1 MKVRTVFKTVIQLAM
16 CSILVFTVA
25 FVGGCK
31 GKTGDA
37 GTSGADGTSVALN
50 DCDKCHH
57 LNSLAVNEFN
67 ETFVASLAGA
77 DTTVPGGAVL
87 TDRQKTLTFDAT
99 KLPAGET
106 ALTFV
111 WTRTN
116 GQLATIGTGTSSVLV
131 TLPVVANYKTELTR
145 HIKGLIV
152 TASTPTTIN
161 NVQTFATSTISDRA
175 KIVAVN
181 PQNLDEATSA
191 TFKLR
196 VGTASGKF
204 YYTLVKVSETSG
216 ETKVA
221 GFADIATGLSN
232 VAVGVPV
239 LLRSISTGTYAW
251 TITSPAGSTVTALND
266 PTTQFADFKPDVP
279 GQYTVND
286 GKGNTFNIFAG
297 TWKGVIVGQD
307 ANHRP
312 LSDPACLGCH
322 VDGGTAPDKFTP
334 WKDSG
339 HSEILTQNI
348 NDPAGHWTV
357 AGCGPCHTVGFDTS
371 ATNGGFDE
379 FASLTTTG
387 TSTIWAFSGH
397 GDPNNWTDMLA
408 NFPAAARLANI
419 QCENCHGPQEAGAGI
434 DNTAHKTS
442 ASAGATAGLRT
453 TLSSDD
459 CGVCHGEPLRHAKF
473 QQWEDSGH
481 GNFQVAI
488 QEAVSGTN
496 SSNNC
501 AGCHSAQGFFVYL
514 AQLQAGNPLRT
525 ISTIP
530 LNKDTVQPQTCQV
543 CHDPHAQGTTSGKP
557 NTAKVRVV
565 DNTPKLPGGFAATGV
580 GRGAICFICHN
591 SRNGAG
597 AAPFDKDTFLH
608 QDGDPQFGTLTGY
621 SGPHEACQGD
631 MVLGYN
637 AYFVGSGNY
646 RSPHSL
652 IVDTCTNC
660 HMEQTPP
667 PALLSYNLAGTNHSF
682 IPSLGIC
689 KNCHGANVALG
700 PMLQDKV
707 KSQLEE
713 LEKAIGDKIIS
724 RSTGTA
730 IANVVDLGSR
740 GTVDIQ
746 YRLASGATSTVV
758 TAIGIAS
765 IPGLSVSALGT
776 DDLAKALWNFYLVEQ
791 DLSFGV
797 HNPDFTF
804 AILGGAIRAV
814 TGIPNAPVVSNEL

>member
-1 MKVRTVFKTVIQLAM
+1 MKVRTVFKTIIQLAM

-25 FVGGCK
+25 FIGGCK
-31 GKTGDA
+31 GKAGDA

-50 DCDKCHH
+50 DCNNCHH

-67 ETFVASLAGA
+67 EIFVASLAGA
-77 DTTVPGGAVL
+77 DQTIPGGAVVA
-87 TDRQKTLTFDAT
+87 DRRATLTFDAT
-99 KLPAGET
+99 KLPTGET
-106 ALTFV
+106 AQTFV

-116 GQLATIGTGTSSVLV
+116 GQVATIGTGTSSVLV
-131 TLPVVANYKTELTR
+131 TLPSITNYKTELAR

-152 TASTPTTIN
+152 TDQSGT
-161 NVQTFATSTISDRA
+161 VLSDRA
-175 KIVAVN
+175 RIVPVN
-181 PQNLDEATSA
+181 PQNLDEAFSA

-204 YYTLVKVSETSG
+204 YYTLVKVTESSG
-216 ETKVA
+216 EANVEN
-221 GFADIATGLSN
+221 FAAIATGLSN
-232 VAVGVPV
+232 VPVGVPV
-239 LLRSISTGTYAW
+239 LLRSISTGTNAW

-279 GQYTVND
+279 GQYTASD

-322 VDGGTAPDKFTP
+322 VDGGQAPDKFTP

-339 HSEILTQNI
+339 HAEILTQNI
-348 NDPAGHWTV
+348 NDTASHWTV
-357 AGCGPCHTVGFDTS
+357 SGCAPCHSVGFDAST
-371 ATNGGFDE
+371 TDNGFDD
-379 FASLTTTG
+379 AVAATG
-387 TSTIWAFSGH
+387 WTFTH
-397 GDPNNWTDMLA
+397 GDPNNWTAMLA
-408 NFPAAARLANI
+408 DFPAAARLANI
-419 QCENCHGPQEAGAGI
+419 QCENCHGPQDSA
-434 DNTAHKTS
+434 AHTS
-442 ASAGATAGLRT
+442 TATAGTAGPRT

-459 CGVCHGEPLRHAKF
+459 CGICHGEPLRHARF

-481 GNFQVAI
+481 GTYELAVE
-488 QEAVSGTN
+488 EAVSGNN

-525 ISTIP
+525 IATISV
-530 LNKDTVQPQTCQV
+530 NKDTVQPQTCQV
-543 CHDPHAQGTTSGKP
+543 CHDPHAQGTTSGEP

-591 SRNGAG
+591 SRNGGGSG
-597 AAPFDKDTFLH
+597 AFAADAFLH
-608 QDGDPQFGTLTGY
+608 QDGDPQFGSLTGY

-652 IVDTCTNC
+652 IIDTCTNC
-660 HMEQTPP
+660 HMEQTLP
-667 PALLSYNLAGTNHSF
+667 PALLSYNLAGTNHAF
-682 IPSLGIC
+682 VPSLNIC

-713 LEKAIGDKIIS
+713 LERAIGDKIIS
-724 RSTGTA
+724 RNTGT
-730 IANVVDLGSR
+730 IIDEVVDLGSR
-740 GTVDIQ
+740 GSIHVRYND
-746 YRLASGATSTVV
+746 LATGGTSTVI
-758 TAIGIAS
+758 TSIGVAS

-791 DLSFGV
+791 DQSFGV

-804 AILGGAIRAV
+804 AVLGGSMRAV
-814 TGIPNAPVVSNEL
+814 TGIPNATVVSNEL